1 MESNDRIA
9 NSHRLRE
16 LVDLLE
22 NRLVSCGRLNYCS
35 DVISRIRAL
44 TGDSDLYQELPAELT
59 FHGNMTVGT
68 KVIVDGEHAGTVTG
82 VVGQG
87 QYACLLIV
95 THPKE

>member
-1 MESNDRIA
+1 METNDRLA

-16 LVDLLE
+16 LIDQLE
-22 NRLVSCGRLNYCS
+22 NRLVSCARLNYCY
-35 DVISRIRAL
+35 DIISRLRAL
-44 TGDSDLYQELPAELT
+44 TGESDLYKELQAELT

-68 KVIVDGEHAGTVTG
+68 KVVVDGEHNGTVTG
-82 VVGQG
+82 VVGEG